1 MGGQTGAM
9 LDPRF
14 VYLAVALSA
23 IGATGYIRDT
33 LRGLT
38 APNRV
43 TWTLWGLEGL
53 LAFGV
58 ESQQN
63 VGLAR
68 WMTLALGVV
77 PIVVVAASFR
87 DRRAVW
93 RLGAFDFV
101 CGVISVAGIVFWAV
115 VNEATVAIVAFIVA
129 DQVAALPTFRKSWRA
144 PESETHWVFF
154 LGCVNCVITV
164 LTLKV
169 FTTAGVVYPGVIAV
183 SDLVLAL
190 VIAMRLGPRWR
201 SSRTL
206 STTP

>member
-1 MGGQTGAM
+1 M

-14 VYLAVALSA
+14 VYLAVGLSA
-23 IGATGYIRDT
+23 LGATGYIRDT

-93 RLGAFDFV
+93 RLGVFDVV

-129 DQVAALPTFRKSWRA
+129 DQVAALPTFRKSWLA

-154 LGCVNCVITV
+154 LGCANCVITV

-201 SSRTL
+201 ASRAL
-206 STTP
+206 SMTP

>member
-1 MGGQTGAM
+1 M

-23 IGATGYIRDT
+23 LGATGYIRDT

-43 TWTLWGLEGL
+43 TWGLWGLEGL

-68 WMTLALGVV
+68 WMTLALGAV
-77 PIVVVAASFR
+77 PVLVVAASFR
-87 DRRAVW
+87 DRNAVW
-93 RLGAFDFV
+93 RLGAFDLV
-101 CGVISVAGIVFWAV
+101 CGVISVAGVVFWALV
-115 VNEATVAIVAFIVA
+115 HEATIALVAFIAA
-129 DQVAALPTFRKSWRA
+129 DQVAALPTFRKSWLA

-154 LGCVNCVITV
+154 LGCANCVITV

-169 FTTAGVVYPGVIAV
+169 FTTAGVLYPGVIAV
-183 SDLVLAL
+183 SDLLLAL
-190 VIAMRLGPRWR
+190 VIVTRFGPRWR
-201 SSRTL
+201 STHRPSVA
-206 STTP
+206 

>member
-1 MGGQTGAM
+1 M

-23 IGATGYIRDT
+23 FGAAGYIRDT

-43 TWTLWGLEGL
+43 TWALWGLEGL

-68 WMTLALGVV
+68 WMTLALGAV
-77 PIVVVAASFR
+77 PILVFAASFR
-87 DRRAVW
+87 DRNAVW
-93 RLGAFDFV
+93 RLGAFDLV
-101 CGVISVAGIVFWAV
+101 CGVISVAGVVFWALV
-115 VNEATVAIVAFIVA
+115 HEATIALVAFIAA
-129 DQVAALPTFRKSWRA
+129 DQVAALPTFRKSWLA

-154 LGCVNCVITV
+154 LGCANCVITV

-169 FTTAGVVYPGVIAV
+169 FTTAGVLYPGVIAV
-183 SDLVLAL
+183 SDLLLAL
-190 VIAMRLGPRWR
+190 VIVTRFGPRWR
-201 SSRTL
+201 STHRPSVA
-206 STTP
+206 

>member
-1 MGGQTGAM
+1 M

-23 IGATGYIRDT
+23 LGATGYIRDT

-43 TWTLWGLEGL
+43 TWGLWGLEGL

-68 WMTLALGVV
+68 WMTLALGAV
-77 PIVVVAASFR
+77 PVLVVAASFR
-87 DRRAVW
+87 DRNAVW
-93 RLGAFDFV
+93 RLGAFDLV
-101 CGVISVAGIVFWAV
+101 CGVISVAGVIFWALV
-115 VNEATVAIVAFIVA
+115 HEATFALVAFIAA
-129 DQVAALPTFRKSWRA
+129 DQVAALPTFRKSWLA
-144 PESETHWVFF
+144 PESETPWVFF

-164 LTLKV
+164 LTLKA
-169 FTTAGVVYPGVIAV
+169 FTTAGVLFPGVIAV
-183 SDLVLAL
+183 SDLLLAL
-190 VIAMRLGPRWR
+190 VIATRFGPRWR
-201 SSRTL
+201 STRGPSAA
-206 STTP
+206 

>member
-1 MGGQTGAM
+1 V

-23 IGATGYIRDT
+23 LGAIGYIRDT

-43 TWTLWGLEGL
+43 TWALWGLLGL

-68 WMTLALGVV
+68 WMTLALGAV
-77 PIVVVAASFR
+77 PILVLAASFR
-87 DRRAVW
+87 DRNAVW
-93 RLGAFDFV
+93 RLGAFDLV
-101 CGVISVAGIVFWAV
+101 CGVISLAGIISWALV
-115 VNEATVAIVAFIVA
+115 HEATVALVAFISA
-129 DQVAALPTFRKSWRA
+129 DQVAALPTFRKSWLA

-154 LGCVNCVITV
+154 LGCANCVITV

-169 FTTAGVVYPGVIAV
+169 FTTAGVLYPGIIAV
-183 SDLVLAL
+183 SDLLLAL
-190 VIAMRLGPRWR
+190 VIATRIGPRVR
-201 SSRTL
+201 ASRRPRPT
-206 STTP
+206 